1 MAGFEHWFPAAAS
14 LFARAATVAPVKYAF
29 PRIASLPPVNSTT
42 AAPAAPATRWAV
54 PLALAAVYV
63 IWGST
68 YLAIRFALEGG
79 FPPFLLG
86 GIRFVVAGAILFA
99 LLRLRGVAAPTRPQW
114 RNAAVMGV
122 LLLVLG
128 NGLVNFAEKSV
139 SSGLAAVAVA
149 SVPMWFGIFAS
160 LRGER
165 PSPLEWAGIAV
176 GFIGVLWLNAG
187 AAHDTSTVGLIALV
201 IATIAWSF
209 GSVWSR
215 GRDLASPF
223 MTAAAQMLC
232 GGVAMLA
239 IALASGERLHAVPSA
254 AGIAAFAYLV
264 VFGSL
269 QGFSAYVW
277 LLHHVRPALAG
288 SYAYVNPVIAV
299 ALGAWLAHE
308 RFTAAEFGAMAVILA
323 GVVVISVGKLK
334 KQP

>member
-1 MAGFEHWFPAAAS
+1 M
-14 LFARAATVAPVKYAF
+14 
-29 PRIASLPPVNSTT
+29 NSTT
-42 AAPAAPATRWAV
+42 AVPAASATRWAV

-86 GIRFVVAGAILFA
+86 GIRFIVAGAILFA

-139 SSGLAAVAVA
+139 SSGLTAVAIA
-149 SVPMWFGIFAS
+149 SAPMWFGIFAS

-165 PSPLEWAGIAV
+165 PSPLEWTGIVV
-176 GFIGVLWLNAG
+176 GFAGVLWLNLGGKHEAG
-187 AAHDTSTVGLIALV
+187 AIGLIALLV
-201 IATIAWSF
+201 ATIAWSF

-254 AGIAAFAYLV
+254 GGVAAFAYLV

-269 QGFSAYVW
+269 LGFSAYVW

-288 SYAYVNPVIAV
+288 SYAYVNPMIAV